1 MNEYISLK
9 DTNSLIRKALKE
21 SFPSVKFSIRGK
33 SYSGGASTTI
43 RWTDG
48 PNVDQVKHLISAFE
62 AAYFDGMIDYKG
74 SRYALLDG
82 EAVHFG
88 ADFLF
93 CERDHSPDFELRMV
107 KRISAQWAHQC
118 DYLRD
123 TLFSEIITD
132 YHKGHL
138 YNVSPFAGAELT
150 GGSSYTVQAL
160 IRNACSKHTFEPFP
174 KHSDTLDRVAFKG
187 DDGYGAG
194 TVGPNGDGSGYGGY
208 PSCQ

>member
-1 MNEYISLK
+1 MNDYISLK

-48 PNVDQVKHLISAFE
+48 PNAKQVESLISAFE
-62 AAYFDGMIDYKG
+62 GSYFDGMIDYKG

-93 CERDHSPDFELRMV
+93 CERDSSVEQEIRTIS
-107 KRISAQWAHQC
+107 RIANKYDIEA
-118 DYLRD
+118 DTADIRD
-123 TLFSEIITD
+123 D
-132 YHKGHL
+132 YHQGLL
-138 YNVSPFAGAELT
+138 YNRTPWDEAVSGMSPHSLQST
-150 GGSSYTVQAL
+150 ISKAL
-160 IRNACSKHTFEPFP
+160 SKFTFYPFP

-194 TVGPNGDGSGYGGY
+194 TVGRNGDGPGYGGY